1 MSERVL
7 LKLGGSVVTDKAAD
21 GTIRSDEIERI
32 SEIIAGREGISLVIV
47 HGAGS
52 CGHPEASRYQV
63 SSGVSAENREGIF
76 ITHMAVRRLNDHIVR
91 VLRNAGV
98 EAVGVQP
105 LSACVADKGRLIS
118 CEYRQLECMLGLGI
132 VPVLHGDMVMDCTSG
147 ACVVSG
153 DQLVRVL
160 SISLGMQRIGLA
172 TDVPGV
178 FSDGSVLPE
187 ITPGMAGT
195 LMLGDSTHTDVTR
208 GMRGKVEELCQL
220 AEVGIPSDIF
230 HVSRIGDF
238 LDAMP
243 HGGTRVRGEGHV

>member
-7 LKLGGSVVTDKAAD
+7 LKLGGSVITDKAAD
-21 GTIRSDEIERI
+21 GIIRSDEIERI
-32 SEIIAGREGISLVIV
+32 AEIIARRKGISLVIV

-52 CGHPEASRYQV
+52 CGHPEASRYHV

-76 ITHMAVRRLNDHIVR
+76 ITHMAVRRLNDSIVR
-91 VLRNAGV
+91 ALRNAGV

-105 LSACVADKGRLIS
+105 LSACIADKGRLIS
-118 CEYRQLECMLGLGI
+118 CEYRQLECMLRLGM
-132 VPVLHGDMVMDCTSG
+132 VPVLHGDMVMDCSSG

-153 DQLVRVL
+153 DQLVTVL

-178 FSDGSVLPE
+178 FIDGSVLDE
-187 ITPGMAGT
+187 ITPAMAGT
-195 LMLGDSTHTDVTR
+195 LKLGDSNHTDVTG
-208 GMRGKVEELCQL
+208 GMRGKVEELCHL
-220 AEVGIPSDIF
+220 AEAGITSDIF

-238 LDAMP
+238 LDTVP
-243 HGGTRVRGEGHV
+243 HGGTRVRGDVNV

>member
-7 LKLGGSVVTDKAAD
+7 LKLGGSVITDKAAD
-21 GTIRSDEIERI
+21 GIIRSDAIERI
-32 SEIIAGREGISLVIV
+32 AETIAGRKGKSLVIV

-63 SSGVSAENREGIF
+63 KSGVSAKNREGIF
-76 ITHMAVRRLNDHIVR
+76 ITHMAVRRLNDHIVMA
-91 VLRNAGV
+91 LRNAGV

-105 LSACVADKGRLIS
+105 LSACVADGGWLVS

-132 VPVLHGDMVMDCTSG
+132 VPVLHGDMVMDCSCG
-147 ACVVSG
+147 ASVVSG

-160 SISLGMQRIGLA
+160 STSLGIRRVGLA

-178 FSDGSVLPE
+178 LHDGKVLHE
-187 ITPGMAGT
+187 ITPAMMAA
-195 LMLGDSTHTDVTR
+195 LSLGESGHTDVTG
-208 GMRGKVEELCQL
+208 GMRGKVKELCQL
-220 AEVGIPSDIF
+220 AEAGIPSDIF

-238 LDAMP
+238 LDEVP
-243 HGGTRVRGEGHV
+243 HGGTSVRGEKHV

>member
-7 LKLGGSVVTDKAAD
+7 LKLGGSVITDKAAD
-21 GTIRSDEIERI
+21 GIIRSDEIEW
-32 SEIIAGREGISLVIV
+32 IAETIAERKGISLVIV

-52 CGHPEASRYQV
+52 CGHPEASRYRV

-76 ITHMAVRRLNDHIVR
+76 ITHMAVRRLNDSIVR
-91 VLRNAGV
+91 ALRGSGV

-105 LSACVADKGRLIS
+105 LSACIADKGRLIS
-118 CEYRQLECMLGLGI
+118 CEYRQLECMLDLGI

-160 SISLGMQRIGLA
+160 SLSLGMQRIGLA

-178 FSDGSVLPE
+178 YSDGRVLPE
-187 ITPGMAGT
+187 ITPAMADT
-195 LMLGDSTHTDVTR
+195 LLLGDSRHTDVTG
-208 GMRGKVEELCQL
+208 GMRGKVKELCQL
-220 AEVGIPSDIF
+220 AEAGIPSDIF

-238 LDAMP
+238 LDALP
-243 HGGTRVRGEGHV
+243 HGGTKVRGFVHV